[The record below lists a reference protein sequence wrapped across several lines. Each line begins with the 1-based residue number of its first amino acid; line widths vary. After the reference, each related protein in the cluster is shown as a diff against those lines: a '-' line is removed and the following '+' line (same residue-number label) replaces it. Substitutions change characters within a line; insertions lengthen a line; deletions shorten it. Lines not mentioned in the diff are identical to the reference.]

1 MAIKNTREIKGL
13 GDTEVYSMINA
24 VHIDKSADEVTL
36 EVRHF
41 IDEAARQADIKD
53 YLGLDLVRLEGEY
66 SEFAA
71 EVDVVAKGYD
81 KAKAKDD
88 ALANGTDV

>member
-1 MAIKNTREIKGL
+1 MAIKNTRKIKGL
-13 GDTEVYSMINA
+13 GDVEVYSMINA
-24 VHIDKSADEVTL
+24 VHMDKSANEVTL

-41 IDEAARQADIKD
+41 KDESTRQADIKD
-53 YLGLDLVRLEGEY
+53 YLGLELVRLEGEY

-81 KAKAKDD
+81 KAKEKDD
-88 ALANGTDV
+88 SLADGIDV